1 MKLEQREL
9 DVIRS
14 AKDRFTELK
23 LTLGDLELNKQAI
36 IDEIKSMRESF
47 KVTEASLIE
56 KYGSDVTINMSNGEI
71 TKKDPQQPT
80 RKV

>member
-1 MKLEQREL
+1 MKLEQQEL

-71 TKKDPQQPT
+71 TKKDLQQPT